1 MHIDIGNNSYIGI
14 YESKIIMYIRTE
26 LQNKLNRTNM
36 QRKIDNS
43 QVYWIFPQNLNDSK
57 VRKKLSQLSAINIY
71 CILQLKPNNSRNE
84 AQYL

>member
-26 LQNKLNRTNM
+26 FQNKLNRTNM

-57 VRKKLSQLSAINIY
+57 VRKKLRQLSAINIY
-71 CILQLKPNNSRNE
+71 CILQLKPNNNRNE